1 VKAKI
6 LDDEERHLVLEM
18 TTLRMAHAE
27 ERERERIHLQNND
40 KVKPEQL
47 KLNKSGPSIWL

>member
-1 VKAKI
+1 MKAKI

-27 ERERERIHLQNND
+27 ERERERENTPAKQRQG
-40 KVKPEQL
+40 KT
-47 KLNKSGPSIWL
+47 

>member
-6 LDDEERHLVLEM
+6 LDDEERHIVLKM

-27 ERERERIHLQNND
+27 ERERENTPAKQRQG
-40 KVKPEQL
+40 KT
-47 KLNKSGPSIWL
+47 